1 MWVHSN
7 LPRVELFLNDRS
19 LGERRIA
26 RDGHA
31 SWSVPYAPGRLV
43 ARGYPDDGAGVAAET
58 VCETTGPAAAI
69 LLEPDRAT
77 IGGDGEDVSLVTVR
91 VVDAAGRTVPTAN
104 ATITFDVSGVGRL
117 IGLGNGDPSSHE
129 ADKGSMRSVF
139 NGLAQ
144 AIVQSD
150 GRPGELRIDA
160 SSPELG
166 TASAA
171 VTCAPAAARPSA

>member
-1 MWVHSN
+1 
-7 LPRVELFLNDRS
+7 
-19 LGERRIA
+19 
-26 RDGHA
+26 
-31 SWSVPYAPGRLV
+31 
-43 ARGYPDDGAGVAAET
+43 VAAET
-58 VCETTGPAAAI
+58 VRETTGPAAAI

-77 IGGDGEDVSLVTVR
+77 IAGDGDDVSLVTVQ

-104 ATITFDVSGVGRL
+104 ATITFAVSGAGRL

-150 GRPGELRIDA
+150 GRPGELRLDA
-160 SSPELG
+160 SSPGL
-166 TASAA
+166 ASGSVV
-171 VTCAPAAARPSA
+171 VTCAPAAPRPSA